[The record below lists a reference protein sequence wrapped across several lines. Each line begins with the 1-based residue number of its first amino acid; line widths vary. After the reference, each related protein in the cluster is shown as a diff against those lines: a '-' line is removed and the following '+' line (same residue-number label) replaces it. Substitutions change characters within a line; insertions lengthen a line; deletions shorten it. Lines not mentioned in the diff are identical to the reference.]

1 MQRTR
6 QLILL
11 FDSTLCIH
19 VMFNFKRIF
28 AALVITL
35 TGLSAAQAS
44 EFSGPYAGLKVGE
57 NWSDAS
63 GVVNVGS
70 HASTFLGL
78 TAGYNFDVSSFVI
91 GAEAFADFHNS
102 STTYKDAGIDAKLGL
117 PFNTVMP
124 YVRLGATGSWPNVRF
139 HTGLGVEYK
148 FIKQASLALEW
159 TADQSKHDGTTRHN
173 NSVTL
178 GVHYFF

>member
-1 MQRTR
+1 
-6 QLILL
+6 
-11 FDSTLCIH
+11 
-19 VMFNFKRIF
+19 MFNFKNLF
-28 AALVITL
+28 AALVIAV

-78 TAGYNFDVSSFVI
+78 TAGYNFDVSRFVI
-91 GAEAFADFHNS
+91 GAEAFADFHHS
-102 STTYKDAGIDAKLGL
+102 STTYKDGGVDAKLGM
-117 PFNTVMP
+117 PFNSVMP
-124 YVRLGATGSWPNVRF
+124 YVRLGVTGSWPNARF
-139 HTGLGVEYK
+139 HTGLGIEYK

-173 NSVTL
+173 DSVTL